1 MKISRFIDIRPH
13 FLWGE
18 RFLLDRRNPAQ
29 TASIREC
36 PKVRR
41 RGRKTGTSK
50 HFGVS
55 GRWTLA
61 SINACQ
67 RSSDPR
73 PSILLAYSQM
83 NFKKLLART
92 TPSFS
97 EAVDLRNSLAP
108 LWMHCQ
114 TMLQQVG
121 VATLRR
127 HGAQDAGKRTFGNS
141 LGLWILVG
149 RVAFGRCLL
158 AHPSCVKCQL
168 AASSVV
174 AQTVLLVV
182 PEFTP
187 ASSERPPQQLCLV
200 DPPLVQASW
209 LFA

>member
-1 MKISRFIDIRPH
+1 MPQGKTPGQEDWDKQA
-13 FLWGE
+13 LWVPGYH
-18 RFLLDRRNPAQ
+18 A
-29 TASIREC
+29 
-36 PKVRR
+36 
-41 RGRKTGTSK
+41 
-50 HFGVS
+50 
-55 GRWTLA
+55 LA
-61 SINACQ
+61 SINNCQ

-149 RVAFGRCLL
+149 RIAFGRCLL
-158 AHPSCVKCQL
+158 ALPSCVKCQL

-174 AQTVLLVV
+174 AQAVLLVV
-182 PEFTP
+182 PEF
-187 ASSERPPQQLCLV
+187 RP
-200 DPPLVQASW
+200 S
-209 LFA
+209 